1 MVLKRVEA
9 VRFLPVVLLLNFRSG
24 GDAGSCIT
32 LDHQWKYHTYSD
44 SLPSCAIIFFCY
56 WISNVLFELHPSARS
71 RIFVYPRKCPD
82 LNVVVTPIVSRM
94 HNLLLKC
101 SQHIF
106 FKRFS
111 FPEVEL
117 STFGTRH
124 QIKYRRLDIWRRG
137 KPSARARLELFIG
150 AMQEKGA
157 DTIRFAIRFD
167 THIK

>member
-1 MVLKRVEA
+1 MSKAALSWIVSR
-9 VRFLPVVLLLNFRSG
+9 N
-24 GDAGSCIT
+24 IT
-32 LDHQWKYHTYSD
+32 HIQILCQ
-44 SLPSCAIIFFCY
+44 A
-56 WISNVLFELHPSARS
+56 VLFLIAIGHQMYSCDLHASARN
-71 RIFVYPRKCPD
+71 RNFVYPRKCPD
-82 LNVVVTPIVSRM
+82 LNVVVTHIVYRM

-117 STFGTRH
+117 PTFGTRH
-124 QIKYRRLDIWRRG
+124 QIKYRRLVIWRRG